1 MRLMRLWLVICV
13 AGLLGGC
20 AYAPSGTLFE
30 ALDGNDP
37 YVSPGTASAVMP
49 GAGQTAQSA
58 AAQTGTSGD
67 VAAEQAFQSATA
79 QSATALPETGPAG
92 VLSGAPSVSRGL
104 MSYEQAQEQRMR
116 LQELAR
122 DRDAIATPRATTSA
136 EALKRLWAEHA
147 DRAIQDIE
155 GPATE

>member
-1 MRLMRLWLVICV
+1 MRLWLVICAV
-13 AGLLGGC
+13 GLLGGC

-30 ALDGNDP
+30 ALDGSDP
-37 YVSPGTASAVMP
+37 YASPGTASAVMP
-49 GAGQTAQSA
+49 GAGRPAQSAA

-67 VAAEQAFQSATA
+67 VPAEQAFQSETA
-79 QSATALPETGPAG
+79 QSATAPAETASSG

-104 MSYEQAQEQRMR
+104 MSYEQAQEQRLR

-122 DRDAIATPRATTSA
+122 DRDAIATPRATTSPD
-136 EALKRLWAEHA
+136 ALKRLWAEHA

-155 GPATE
+155 GPADQ

>member
-1 MRLMRLWLVICV
+1 MRLGLVICV

-30 ALDGNDP
+30 ALDGSDP

-49 GAGQTAQSA
+49 GAGQSAPSA
-58 AAQTGTSGD
+58 AVEEGTGTSSRTP
-67 VAAEQAFQSATA
+67 VEQAFQSSTA
-79 QSATALPETGPAG
+79 PAG
-92 VLSGAPSVSRGL
+92 SASTGALSGAPSISRGL

-147 DRAIQDIE
+147 DRAVQDIE
-155 GPATE
+155 GPADQ

>member
-1 MRLMRLWLVICV
+1 MRSMRLWLVICV
-13 AGLLGGC
+13 AGFLGGC

-30 ALDGNDP
+30 ALDGSDP
-37 YVSPGTASAVMP
+37 YASPGTASTVMP
-49 GAGQTAQSA
+49 GDSQTGQSA
-58 AAQTGTSGD
+58 TVAGAAPSGN
-67 VAAEQAFQSATA
+67 VSAEQAVQSATA
-79 QSATALPETGPAG
+79 RTDGAPAG

-155 GPATE
+155 TPATE

>member
-1 MRLMRLWLVICV
+1 MRLGLVICV

-30 ALDGNDP
+30 ALDGSDP

-49 GAGQTAQSA
+49 GAGQSAQSA
-58 AAQTGTSGD
+58 AAVEAGTGTSSGTP
-67 VAAEQAFQSATA
+67 VEQAFQSSTA
-79 QSATALPETGPAG
+79 PAG
-92 VLSGAPSVSRGL
+92 SASTGALSGAPSISRGL

-147 DRAIQDIE
+147 DRAVQDIE
-155 GPATE
+155 GPADQ